1 MNNKIQCPKCK
12 NINIKMIFSTVNKN
26 YEIPKYNNGIKIA
39 GLNNKIITTCQCE
52 DCKYIF
58 PIEV

>member
-1 MNNKIQCPKCK
+1 ML
-12 NINIKMIFSTVNKN
+12 FSTVNKN
-26 YEIPKYNNGIKIA
+26 YEIPKYNNGMKIA